1 MLRFAIKR
9 TLQLIPLIILLS
21 MVTFIVINLP
31 PGDFLSTYVNNLRSS
46 GVIVLDE
53 EIKELEARYGLG
65 QPIYVQY
72 FRWIGNVLQGNLGY
86 SFSWN
91 RPVNDLIAERLGN
104 TIILSITSLILIWLV
119 AFPLGYYSATHQ
131 YSTSD
136 YVFTSISF
144 LGMSIPNFLLAI
156 VFMWV
161 YFLASGKFLSGM
173 FAIEFTGQPMS
184 WAKFASILQHMWMP
198 YLIIVITGTAGLFK
212 TFRANLLDELGK
224 PYVQAAR
231 AKGVPNR
238 RLLIKYP
245 VRIALIPFIS
255 TVGWMLP
262 GLISGQTL
270 LAIVM
275 GLPTLAPLLQS
286 SLRSQDMFL
295 AGSILLVLCILTVIG
310 TVISDVLLALT
321 DPRIRDAIGKG

>member
-1 MLRFAIKR
+1 MLKFVIKR
-9 TLQLIPLIILLS
+9 ILQLIPIIFLLS
-21 MVTFIVINLP
+21 IVIFIIINLP
-31 PGDFLSTYVNNLRSS
+31 PGDFLTTYISNLRAQ
-46 GVIVLDE
+46 GAVVTDE
-53 EIKELEARYGLG
+53 HIMALEARYGLG
-65 QPIYVQY
+65 QPLMVRY
-72 FRWIGNVLQGNLGY
+72 FLWFGNVLSGDLGY
-86 SFSWN
+86 SFEWN
-91 RPVNDLIAERLGN
+91 RSVNSLIADRLFN
-104 TIILSITSLILIWLV
+104 TVMLSFTSIILIWLV
-119 AFPLGYYSATHQ
+119 AFPLGFYSATNQ
-131 YSTSD
+131 YSVTD

-144 LGMSIPNFLLAI
+144 FGMSIPEFLLAL
-156 VFMWV
+156 VMMWT
-161 YFLASGKFLSGM
+161 YFIASGNFISGM
-173 FAIEFTGQPMS
+173 YAVEFSGQSMS
-184 WAKFASILQHMWMP
+184 WAKFVSMAQHMWMP

-238 RLLIKYP
+238 KLLIKYP

-262 GLISGQTL
+262 ALISGQTL

-295 AGSILLVLCILTVIG
+295 AGSILFILCILTVIG
-310 TVISDVLLALT
+310 TVISDILLALT
-321 DPRIRDAIGKG
+321 DPRMRESIGKG